1 MLKRLKIYWIV
12 WQTTAKYALAELLV
26 SRWSSLIFFV
36 GKGAR
41 FAMTLLFLL
50 LLKQSLAGIGGY
62 TTDQVV
68 VFFLTYQLTDN
79 ITQMFFRGVYTF
91 SWEVRSGELDF
102 YLSKPLNPLFRILTG
117 KPDFIDASFFI
128 PTTIFSIWLI
138 STLHLHITSVSLI
151 TYFFLLMN
159 TFLIAAAFHIFVIC
173 IGILTTEVDNVIMLY
188 RDATA
193 LSRFPIDVYREPLRT
208 ILFFIVPVG
217 LMNTLPAQFLLN
229 LKPTTTVLLSFAIGG
244 GFFLLSLW
252 TWRLSLRKYTSA
264 GG

>member
-1 MLKRLKIYWIV
+1 M
-12 WQTTAKYALAELLV
+12 V
-26 SRWSSLIFFV
+26 SS
-36 GKGAR
+36 
-41 FAMTLLFLL
+41 
-50 LLKQSLAGIGGY
+50 IGNY
-62 TTDQVV
+62 TTGQVV
-68 VFFLTYQLTDN
+68 VFFLTYQFTEN
-79 ITQMFFRGVYTF
+79 ITQMLFRGVYSF
-91 SWEVRSGELDF
+91 SQEVRSGDVDF

-117 KPDFIDASFFI
+117 KPDFIDALFFI
-128 PTTIFSIWLI
+128 PTTLFSIWLL
-138 STLHLHITSVSLI
+138 STPHLHITPTSLL
-151 TYFFLLMN
+151 TFFFLLIN

-208 ILFFIVPVG
+208 ILFFVVPVG

-229 LKPTTTVLLSFAIGG
+229 LKPTTTILFSFAIGG